1 MEFIISIG
9 TSLGVAI
16 GLFIHFRRQA
26 KTSKAIL
33 EKVHAAL
40 TAEAK
45 TLPELVLAAGLKD
58 GFMSRGKL
66 MTVLNPL
73 VASGELIQEEP
84 AGTTIA
90 NRLSMLTFRR

>member
-45 TLPELVLAAGLKD
+45 TLPELVLAAGL
-58 GFMSRGKL
+58 MSRGKL